1 MGGVDVSPGE
11 LLDRIEDLGVETPG
25 GITTSAYADFD
36 RDLNLTSVA
45 LSLGLGEVVDN
56 AERFPGLV
64 YEADD
69 YEETVV
75 VVFADGTVFVDSAGT
90 VSVQDVLEDIGDRL
104 LELGLL
110 EEGLGPSSEFELAP
124 KTVPVPPEYEVPE
137 GAGMT
142 DGEGVV
148 DAEHV
153 CPNCVR
159 GLRGDENYCPE
170 CGLELDS
177 GCQACGHE
185 LSGTENYCPECGAAV
200 ADDRA

>member
-11 LLDRIEDLGVETPG
+11 LLDRIEDLGVDTPD

-36 RDLNLTSVA
+36 HDLNLTSVA
-45 LSLGLGEVVDN
+45 ISLGLGEIVDS
-56 AERFPGLV
+56 AERFPGVV

-75 VVFADGTVFVDSAGT
+75 VVFGDGTVFVDSAGT

-104 LELGLL
+104 LELELL
-110 EEGLGPSSEFELAP
+110 EEGPGPSAAFELAP
-124 KTVPVPPEYEVPE
+124 KTVPVPPDYEVPE

-142 DGEGVV
+142 DGRGVV
-148 DAEHV
+148 GAEDV
-153 CPNCVR
+153 CPGCDR
-159 GLRGDENYCPE
+159 DLRGEENYCPE
-170 CGLELDS
+170 CGLNLDS
-177 GCQACGHE
+177 GCPACGHE

-200 ADDRA
+200 ADDPA